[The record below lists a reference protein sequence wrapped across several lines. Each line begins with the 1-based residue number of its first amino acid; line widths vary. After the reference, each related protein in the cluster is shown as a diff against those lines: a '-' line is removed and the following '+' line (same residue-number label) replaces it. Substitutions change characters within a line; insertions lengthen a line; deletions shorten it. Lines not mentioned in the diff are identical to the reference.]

1 MNIKTYY
8 VLTSENEEYWTYDNY
23 FKKYTRFLLTPL
35 NRQKLLKFSSL
46 EKAQKEASKIME
58 ESICLSDDI
67 NKVFIEPMV
76 IDEEKMIVH
85 KIQSYAPKEC
95 SWRYALLKYINKL

>member
-76 IDEEKMIVH
+76 IDEEKNDCTQNTILCIKRMFLEICLTKVY
-85 KIQSYAPKEC
+85 K
-95 SWRYALLKYINKL
+95 